1 MRKILEDNIGNRKIV
16 FWGSSL
22 YNNNQCKTFN
32 YWEKNLKNEHY
43 EVAFCVDSD
52 MDKCIGN
59 VKFHY
64 ELNGCND
71 KFYVIVLCAYYDE
84 IYRLLEKYGY
94 REHTDFIYIRHQ
106 PVVVNSTCDYSD
118 KYNNVLEGRL
128 PEGGRIIFSGYN
140 AHVVIGKNIKFNGT
154 IEVRN
159 NSRFIIG
166 DNVTIE
172 NANPWLVANE
182 AVCEVGANCKFKKTG
197 LVNVLDNAEFYI
209 GDGSTFE
216 NNYHMSIQEG
226 TTCRFGNDCMASN
239 DLIVR
244 TNDGHTIFDNEKK
257 ANVNTVPEIRSKR
270 QIILGK
276 HVWVGQRCALLYNTK
291 IGDNT
296 IVGMGSVV
304 KGNFDGNCMIAGVPA
319 KIIKRNISWSRKK
332 VGNYDEEYGQNS

>member
-1 MRKILEDNIGNRKIV
+1 MRKILGDNIGNRKIV

-32 YWEKNLKNEHY
+32 YWKKVLENEHY

-52 MDKCIGN
+52 MDKCIDN

-71 KFYVIVLCAYYDE
+71 KFYVVVLCAYYDE

-94 REHTDFIYIRHQ
+94 KEHVDFIYTRHQ
-106 PVVVNSTCDYSD
+106 PVIINSTSDYSD
-118 KYNNVLEGRL
+118 KYNNILEGRL

-197 LVNVLDNAEFYI
+197 LVNVLDDAELYI

-216 NNYHMSIQEG
+216 NNYHISVQEN
-226 TTCRFGNDCMASN
+226 TECRFGNDCMVSN
-239 DLIVR
+239 DLIIR
-244 TNDGHTIFDNEKK
+244 TNDGHTIFDHNIKE
-257 ANVNTVPEIRSKR
+257 NINTELSISRERK
-270 QIILGK
+270 IIIED
-276 HVWVGQRCALLYNTK
+276 HVWIGQRCAVLYNTHIRK
-291 IGDNT
+291 NS
-296 IVGMGSVV
+296 IVGLGSIV
-304 KGNFDGNCMIAGVPA
+304 KGKFPANSMIAGVPA
-319 KIIKRNISWSRKK
+319 KMIRSNISWSRKK
-332 VGNYDEEYGQNS
+332 VGNYDEEYRQNS

>member
-1 MRKILEDNIGNRKIV
+1 M
-16 FWGSSL
+16 
-22 YNNNQCKTFN
+22 
-32 YWEKNLKNEHY
+32 
-43 EVAFCVDSD
+43 
-52 MDKCIGN
+52 
-59 VKFHY
+59 
-64 ELNGCND
+64 
-71 KFYVIVLCAYYDE
+71 
-84 IYRLLEKYGY
+84 
-94 REHTDFIYIRHQ
+94 
-106 PVVVNSTCDYSD
+106 
-118 KYNNVLEGRL
+118 
-128 PEGGRIIFSGYN
+128 
-140 AHVVIGKNIKFNGT
+140 
-154 IEVRN
+154 
-159 NSRFIIG
+159 
-166 DNVTIE
+166 
-172 NANPWLVANE
+172 ANE

-270 QIILGK
+270 QIVLGK

-332 VGNYDEEYGQNS
+332 VGNYFEDHE